1 MSSNKFDTI
10 ASLRPGRYDY
20 KIKVR
25 VIKKWRGCTR
35 TGEVFKGF
43 NIILIDKMK
52 NRIHAFIPG
61 LCSEEVEEKITVGNV
76 HSIKN
81 FTVQQYKPTDIFR
94 CLRNDKQLIL
104 SRDTQVEDMEDNEA
118 SMPKIFF
125 DFVDHSEINS
135 LSNQK
140 TYLADVVG
148 IIITKN
154 FRELRNQK
162 QTKMTITDG
171 RLSLPQFAEIALNKS
186 EIKRPELLTVDAI
199 TKLSKECIDVFTHV
213 TFKYVDDRGKWF
225 YNTCTTCDHPT
236 EFIEG
241 LHVCKHCP
249 RTVPH
254 PEKRYTLNVVAYD
267 ATGTMDIILG
277 DREVRTLIG
286 KRARDIINEQNKKEH
301 FPPCLKLFGKKDYT
315 VQLRIK
321 EVNVVHH
328 YQLYLATNIC
338 NGFVQPGDQIIQT
351 SCDIQPS
358 TSQIAQLMQCKPLS
372 ETEVRALC
380 DKAKEILMEES
391 NVQPVKSPVT
401 ICGDIHG
408 QFHDLAEL
416 FRIGGK
422 CPDTNYLFMGDYVD
436 RGYYSVETVTL
447 LVALKVRYHQRITI
461 LRGNHESRQITQVY
475 GFYDECLRK
484 YGNANVWKIF
494 TDLFDY
500 FPLTALVE
508 SEIFCL
514 HGGLSPS
521 IETLDNIRKL

>member
-118 SMPKIFF
+118 SMPKFFF

-148 IIITKN
+148 IIKTKN

-171 RLSLPQFAEIALNKS
+171 SSNINVTFWDDFAVQFENGMNEQLEKPVIIIISAGKIGNWNGEVEISNVAPTTIYLNYNHHSVIHLRKRLSLPQFAEIALNKS

-199 TKLSKECIDVFTHV
+199 TKLSKECIDAKVFTHV

-301 FPPCLKLFGKKDYT
+301 FPPCLKLIGKKDYT

-358 TSQIAQLMQCKPLS
+358 TSQVQVSYFSVTTWFFSKWLHVQGGEIICYYPLAS
-372 ETEVRALC
+372 
-380 DKAKEILMEES
+380 
-391 NVQPVKSPVT
+391 
-401 ICGDIHG
+401 
-408 QFHDLAEL
+408 L
-416 FRIGGK
+416 FCASFIG
-422 CPDTNYLFMGDYVD
+422 F
-436 RGYYSVETVTL
+436 
-447 LVALKVRYHQRITI
+447 LV
-461 LRGNHESRQITQVY
+461 
-475 GFYDECLRK
+475 
-484 YGNANVWKIF
+484 
-494 TDLFDY
+494 
-500 FPLTALVE
+500 
-508 SEIFCL
+508 
-514 HGGLSPS
+514 
-521 IETLDNIRKL
+521 